1 MNFNDYKHIHFIG
14 IGGIGVSAV
23 AKYMLTLGKKVS
35 GSDNS
40 ESVVIKSL
48 IESGAEFFLRQKKE
62 NISSD
67 IDLVIY
73 TIAIPDTNEELM
85 EARNRGIKCLTY
97 PESLSIISRNLETI
111 AISGTHGKTTTT
123 GMLAKVLSDAKLDP
137 FVIIKS
143 ILKDFK
149 SNLVVGNGKYFVVEA
164 CEYRRSFLNLYPKI
178 LVITNIDT
186 DHLDYYKDLKDIQSA
201 FRELA
206 ERIPLDGAVVCD
218 TEDMNVLPVIRGLK
232 CKIINYKE
240 FLDPNLNL
248 NFKGEHMLKD
258 SAAVLAVANFL
269 NLPEFNSK
277 KSLES
282 FEGTWRRFDLA
293 GQTKNK
299 TLVYDDYAHHPDEI
313 KATLSGAR
321 LKYPNKKIVA
331 VFQPHLFSRTKQLL
345 KEFSEAFENADY
357 AYILPIYAAR
367 EKFDESIKSADLV
380 DMLRKN
386 GKETDAI
393 EEKELPSLVEKF
405 NEDTIIFMIG
415 AGSVNTFTKEL
426 IS

>member
-1 MNFNDYKHIHFIG
+1 
-14 IGGIGVSAV
+14 
-23 AKYMLTLGKKVS
+23 
-35 GSDNS
+35 
-40 ESVVIKSL
+40 
-48 IESGAEFFLRQKKE
+48 
-62 NISSD
+62 
-67 IDLVIY
+67 
-73 TIAIPDTNEELM
+73 
-85 EARNRGIKCLTY
+85 
-97 PESLSIISRNLETI
+97 
-111 AISGTHGKTTTT
+111 
-123 GMLAKVLSDAKLDP
+123 
-137 FVIIKS
+137 
-143 ILKDFK
+143 
-149 SNLVVGNGKYFVVEA
+149 
-164 CEYRRSFLNLYPKI
+164 
-178 LVITNIDT
+178 
-186 DHLDYYKDLKDIQSA
+186 
-201 FRELA
+201 
-206 ERIPLDGAVVCD
+206 
-218 TEDMNVLPVIRGLK
+218 
-232 CKIINYKE
+232 
-240 FLDPNLNL
+240 
-248 NFKGEHMLKD
+248 MLKD

-269 NLPEFNSK
+269 NLPESNSK

-282 FEGTWRRFDLA
+282 FGGTWRRFDLA

-386 GKETDAI
+386 GREADTI

-405 NEDTIIFMIG
+405 SEDTVIFMIG
-415 AGSVNTFTKEL
+415 AGSINTFTKEL